1 MLAPGDNNSGGKI
14 SMAKRVGMEVAVAVA
29 EAVGQCDIDMA
40 AVYPI
45 TPQSHI
51 AEHLSDLVADGKI
64 DAEFVTVESEHSAMS
79 AVIGASGTGARVYT
93 ATSSPGLML
102 MHELLPIASG
112 MRLPIVMG
120 IANRAVSGPLN
131 ILNDHS
137 DIMPQRDSG
146 WISLFVE
153 NGQEAVD
160 LSIQA
165 FKIAEHKDV
174 NLPVC
179 VNIDGFQLTHM
190 VEPLELPDQDLVNKF
205 LPTRVPYAT
214 LHPSKPVTMG
224 AFAMSDYFTEM
235 QKAKDEALKNSK
247 KVILEVWDEWFK
259 IFGRA
264 YKPVETYM
272 AEDAEI
278 LMLTMGSMGETAE
291 MAIDALRAKGVL
303 AGLIKLRLWRPFPFE
318 EIKIVLKNAKKLI
331 VTDRA
336 VSFGGPGGPVFSEI
350 KSALYFEAKRPA
362 IYNYIIGLGGR
373 DVTVKDFVGMFEK
386 VIPYS
391 VDKAVDTY
399 EFWGV
404 RES

>member
-1 MLAPGDNNSGGKI
+1 MGKRI
-14 SMAKRVGMEVAVAVA
+14 GMEVAVAVS
-29 EAVGQCDIDMA
+29 EAVGLCDIDMA

-79 AVIGASGTGARVYT
+79 AVIGASGTGARSYT
-93 ATSSPGLML
+93 ATSSQGLML
-102 MHELLPIASG
+102 MHELLPIASA

-137 DIMPQRDSG
+137 DIMPQRDAG
-146 WISLFVE
+146 WIAVFAE
-153 NGQEAVD
+153 NGQEAID
-160 LSIQA
+160 LTIQA

-174 NLPVC
+174 MLPVC

-190 VEPLELPDQDLVNKF
+190 VEPMEMPTQEEVNQF
-205 LPTRVPYAT
+205 LPPFVPHAT
-214 LHPSKPVTMG
+214 LHPARPVTMG
-224 AFAMSDYFTEM
+224 AFAMSDYFTEIM
-235 QKAKDEALKNSK
+235 KAKDEALKNSQ
-247 KVILEVWDEWFK
+247 KVITEVWDEWGK
-259 IFGRA
+259 MFGRS
-264 YKPVETYM
+264 YKPVETYK
-272 AEDAEI
+272 AEDADV
-278 LMLTMGSMGETAE
+278 LMLTMGSMGETAQ
-291 MAIDALRAKGVL
+291 MAVDELRSKGIK
-303 AGLIKLRLWRPFPFE
+303 AGLVKLRLWRPFPFAQVRAAV
-318 EIKIVLKNAKKLI
+318 KSAKKLI

-350 KSALYFEAKRPA
+350 KSAMYAQSERPA

-373 DVTVKDFVGMFEK
+373 DVTVHDFAGMFEK
-386 VIPYS
+386 VMA
-391 VDKAVDTY
+391 DTGNAAVDTY

-404 RES
+404 RE

>member
-1 MLAPGDNNSGGKI
+1 
-14 SMAKRVGMEVAVAVA
+14 MAKRVGMEVAVAVA